1 MNGIRYFPHK
11 RWLRND
17 EIHDRTCHKFMN
29 TDEVVDKLND
39 GEKYKVLFEI
49 AREIIR
55 NNLSQRYVDYLMRA
69 EFQQFWGDL
78 GNLEPV
84 WGRCRCHMTPIV
96 KEGNNDLE
104 G

>member
-1 MNGIRYFPHK
+1 MHKYELKENPLGGVVLDENGRPVD
-11 RWLRND
+11 LN
-17 EIHDRTCHKFMN
+17 EI
-29 TDEVVDKLND
+29 VDKLND

-69 EFQQFWGDL
+69 EFQQFWEDL

-84 WGRCRCHMTPIV
+84 WGRCRCNIVPNV
-96 KEGNNDLE
+96 KEENNDLE

>member
-1 MNGIRYFPHK
+1 MHKYELEENPLGGAVLDENGRHVD
-11 RWLRND
+11 LN
-17 EIHDRTCHKFMN
+17 EI
-29 TDEVVDKLND
+29 VDKLND

-69 EFQQFWGDL
+69 EFQQFWEDR
-78 GNLEPV
+78 GNFEPRA
-84 WGRCRCHMTPIV
+84 RCRCCMVPHV
-96 KEGNNDLE
+96 KEENNDLE

>member
-1 MNGIRYFPHK
+1 MHKYELKENLYGGVVLDENGRPVD
-11 RWLRND
+11 LN
-17 EIHDRTCHKFMN
+17 EI
-29 TDEVVDKLND
+29 VDKLND

-69 EFQQFWGDL
+69 EFQQFWEDL
-78 GNLEPV
+78 GNLEHGLA
-84 WGRCRCHMTPIV
+84 WCRCIPYV

>member
-1 MNGIRYFPHK
+1 MHNYELKENHLGGAVLDENGRPVD
-11 RWLRND
+11 LN
-17 EIHDRTCHKFMN
+17 EII
-29 TDEVVDKLND
+29 DKLND

-84 WGRCRCHMTPIV
+84 RARCRCHMVPHV
-96 KEGNNDLE
+96 KEENNDLE

>member
-1 MNGIRYFPHK
+1 MHKYELEENHLGGVVLDENGRPVD
-11 RWLRND
+11 LN
-17 EIHDRTCHKFMN
+17 EI
-29 TDEVVDKLND
+29 VDKLND

-69 EFQQFWGDL
+69 EFQQFWEDL

-84 WGRCRCHMTPIV
+84 WARCRCHLVPNV
-96 KEGNNDLE
+96 KEENNDLE

>member
-1 MNGIRYFPHK
+1 MHKYELKENHLGGAVLDENGRYVE
-11 RWLRND
+11 LN
-17 EIHDRTCHKFMN
+17 EI
-29 TDEVVDKLND
+29 VDKLND

-69 EFQQFWGDL
+69 ELQQFWEDL
-78 GNLEPV
+78 GDLEPV
-84 WGRCRCHMTPIV
+84 WARCRCHIVPNV

>member
-1 MNGIRYFPHK
+1 MVLDENGRHVD
-11 RWLRND
+11 LN
-17 EIHDRTCHKFMN
+17 EI
-29 TDEVVDKLND
+29 VDKLND

-49 AREIIR
+49 AKEIIR

-69 EFQQFWGDL
+69 EFQQFWEDL
-78 GNLEPV
+78 SNLEPV
-84 WGRCRCHMTPIV
+84 RARCRCIPYV

>member
-1 MNGIRYFPHK
+1 MSGKYKCEYNPLGGVILDENGKYIE
-11 RWLRND
+11 LT
-17 EIHDRTCHKFMN
+17 EI
-29 TDEVVDKLND
+29 VDKLND
-39 GEKYKVLFEI
+39 GEKHKVLFEI

-69 EFQQFWGDL
+69 EFQQFWEDL

-84 WGRCRCHMTPIV
+84 RARCRCHLVPNV